1 MVIYKGENNKRL
13 IWCVPGSSFRVSA
26 CTLMEVKNFIE
37 SLFFKFEFCIFILRN
52 SKKKIMKQ

>member
-13 IWCVPGSSFRVSA
+13 IWCVPGSSFQVSA